1 MFGTKKAKKA
11 LAAVTENA
19 ISSIRPQKGDA
30 PQALNASEKALM
42 ASLKDVTMSV
52 PTQQDLQN
60 AVDAN
65 KPVPKG
71 NYEADE
77 IQDVYRPEELI
88 GRDILELIQVND
100 WAQAVKKNE
109 DVKLRSRFVANRLG
123 RIGTGDNAV
132 TRLRLLRYTYFLQ
145 LLLLTARKGKDRGS
159 REILKRDKLQEEL
172 APAPPPVVESIRR
185 KFSDGGIMRKQHVDL
200 LTTHL
205 CVFACLLDNFETNTY
220 DLKEDLKLEQREM
233 NQYYYEIGARVNKK
247 KADEG
252 RTDSIAVLKLPLVFP
267 KLRQGRRG

>member
-19 ISSIRPQKGDA
+19 ISPRKPQQGDG
-30 PQALNASEKALM
+30 PQALNASEQALM
-42 ASLKDVTMSV
+42 ASIKEVTMSV
-52 PTQQDLQN
+52 RTQQDLQD

-88 GRDILELIQVND
+88 GRDILELIEVSD
-100 WAQAVKKNE
+100 WAQAVKQNE
-109 DVKLRSRFVANRLG
+109 DVKLRCRFPANRLG

-132 TRLRLLRYTYFLQ
+132 ARLRLLRYTYFLQ

-185 KFSDGGIMRKQHVDL
+185 KFSDGGIMRKQHIDL
-200 LTTHL
+200 LITHL
-205 CVFACLLDNFETNTY
+205 CAFSCVLDNFETNTY
-220 DLKEDLKLEQREM
+220 DLKEDLKLEQKQM
-233 NQYYYEIGARVNKK
+233 NQYFFEIGARVTKK

-252 RTDSIAVLKLPLVFP
+252 RTESVAVLKLPLVFP
-267 KLRQGRRG
+267 KVRVGRR